1 MEFLKEYQLDIMLF
15 LSGTCAALS
24 LLVVISKAIPKNKRR
39 ALMLMEIGS
48 LILLLADRC
57 AYIYR
62 GDMSFKGYVMVRI
75 CNYLVFSIS
84 LFIIFSFN
92 LVLRCLEEGR
102 KKRDSLDEKLLRLAE
117 IITFLGQ
124 IMLIVSLFTGW
135 YYTIDAHNRYQ
146 RGPGILFCYF
156 FPLAT
161 LIIQFIIIIRLRKTL
176 TLKMMIP
183 LVLFSVCPIF
193 ATIAQLMN
201 YGVSLTNISIVGI
214 AMLLYIFS
222 LIDINEKLEVAQI
235 TEIRLLKEEQEKMQ
249 MMFEQ
254 TAAALANSIDAKDE
268 YTRGHSER
276 VAKYSEI
283 LARRAGKSYQECKEI
298 YYAALLHDVG
308 KIGVPDYIINKPGRL
323 TEEEYETIKKHT
335 VIGSQILSSIS
346 STEYLSVGAR
356 YHHERYDGKG
366 YPEGL
371 KGKEIPELAR
381 IISVADAYD
390 TMTSKRSY
398 RDPLKQS
405 EVRNEIL
412 KCTGTQFDPV
422 YARIMLELIDSD
434 IDFVMREKL
443 GY

>member
-1 MEFLKEYQLDIMLF
+1 M
-15 LSGTCAALS
+15 
-24 LLVVISKAIPKNKRR
+24 
-39 ALMLMEIGS
+39 
-48 LILLLADRC
+48 
-57 AYIYR
+57 
-62 GDMSFKGYVMVRI
+62 
-75 CNYLVFSIS
+75 
-84 LFIIFSFN
+84 
-92 LVLRCLEEGR
+92 
-102 KKRDSLDEKLLRLAE
+102 
-117 IITFLGQ
+117 
-124 IMLIVSLFTGW
+124 
-135 YYTIDAHNRYQ
+135 
-146 RGPGILFCYF
+146 
-156 FPLAT
+156 
-161 LIIQFIIIIRLRKTL
+161 
-176 TLKMMIP
+176 
-183 LVLFSVCPIF
+183 
-193 ATIAQLMN
+193 
-201 YGVSLTNISIVGI
+201 
-214 AMLLYIFS
+214 
-222 LIDINEKLEVAQI
+222 

-283 LARRAGKSYQECKEI
+283 LARRAGKSYLECKEI

-323 TEEEYETIKKHT
+323 TDEEYETIKKHT
-335 VIGSQILSSIS
+335 VIGSQIFSSIS

-381 IISVADAYD
+381 IISVADVYD